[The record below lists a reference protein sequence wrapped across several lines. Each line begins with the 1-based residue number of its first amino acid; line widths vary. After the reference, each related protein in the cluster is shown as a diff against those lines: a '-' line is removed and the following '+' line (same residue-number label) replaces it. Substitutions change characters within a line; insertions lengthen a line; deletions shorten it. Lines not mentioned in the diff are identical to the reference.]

1 MLGDWARLKRRVM
14 SDGRQRKSESLLET
28 YCSQLGT
35 LLDRPVSGLAFVNA
49 KQNAEAAADVA
60 NEQMLQAQASD
71 RAKTKFLANMSHE
84 LRTPLNAII
93 GFSEVIK
100 LDAQQPK
107 ERYPEYAQYIHDAAI
122 HLLELINGILD
133 LARIEA
139 GKVELEEE
147 NVAISDLLYS
157 AATTVRPLADKK
169 LVSIDC
175 RQRRSDVFVRV
186 DQTKFKQVLLN
197 LLSNAVKFTQA
208 NGRVIID
215 CKRDQRGDLLISV
228 KDTGVGIPPEQLE
241 KVLEP
246 FEQVE
251 DHLTRRN
258 EGTGL
263 GLPIAKALIE
273 LHDGELLLNSE
284 PNVGTTA
291 VIRLPRERVDL
302 AKRAMIA

>member
-1 MLGDWARLKRRVM
+1 MNEGRRH
-14 SDGRQRKSESLLET
+14 KYESLLET

-35 LLDRPVSGLAFVNA
+35 LLDRRGPGLAFVSA
-49 KQNAEAAADVA
+49 KQSAEAAATTA
-60 NEQMLQAQASD
+60 NQQMLQAQASD

-100 LDAQQPK
+100 LNAQQPK

-122 HLLELINGILD
+122 HLLDLINGILD

-147 NVAISDLLYS
+147 AVSIADLIYS
-157 AATTVRPLADKK
+157 VITTVTPIAEKK
-169 LVSIDC
+169 LVVINC
-175 RQRRSDVFVRV
+175 RRPHTDALIRV

-197 LLSNAVKFTQA
+197 LLSNAVKFT
-208 NGRVIID
+208 NPRGSVIVDYGRD
-215 CKRDQRGDLLISV
+215 AEGDLLISV
-228 KDTGVGIPPEQLE
+228 KDTGVGIPPEHLQ

-273 LHDGELLLNSE
+273 LHGGQLALDSQL
-284 PNVGTTA
+284 NVGTTA
-291 VIRLPRERVDL
+291 KLRLPRERISHSDHAL
-302 AKRAMIA
+302 IA

>member
-1 MLGDWARLKRRVM
+1 MNEGRR
-14 SDGRQRKSESLLET
+14 RNYESLLET

-35 LLDRPVSGLAFVNA
+35 LLDRRGPGLAFVSA
-49 KQNAEAAADVA
+49 KQNAETAAHLA
-60 NEQMLQAQASD
+60 NQQMLQAQASD

-100 LDAQQPK
+100 LNAQQPK

-122 HLLELINGILD
+122 HLLDLINGILD

-147 NVAISDLLYS
+147 SVPISDLIYS
-157 AATTVRPLADKK
+157 AVTTVRPIADKK
-169 LVSIDC
+169 LVVIDC
-175 RQRRSDVFVRV
+175 RHRRTDALIRV

-197 LLSNAVKFTQA
+197 LLSNAVKFTHPR
-208 NGRVIID
+208 GSVVID
-215 CKRDQRGDLLISV
+215 CVRDATGDLVISV
-228 KDTGVGIPPEQLE
+228 RDTGVGIPPEQLQ

-273 LHDGELLLNSE
+273 LHGGQLVLDSQL
-284 PNVGTTA
+284 NVGTTA
-291 VIRLPRERVDL
+291 ELRLPRERIGLSDHAL
-302 AKRAMIA
+302 IA

>member
-1 MLGDWARLKRRVM
+1 MNEGRRR
-14 SDGRQRKSESLLET
+14 GYESLLET

-35 LLDRPVSGLAFVNA
+35 LLDRPVPGLSFINA
-49 KQNAEAAADVA
+49 KQNAEAAATLA
-60 NEQMLQAQASD
+60 NQQKLQAQASD

-100 LDAQQPK
+100 LNAQQPK

-122 HLLELINGILD
+122 HLLDLINGILD

-147 NVAISDLLYS
+147 AVSISDLIYS
-157 AATTVRPLADKK
+157 AVTTVRPIADKK
-169 LVSIDC
+169 LVAIDC
-175 RQRRSDVFVRV
+175 RRRRTDALVRV

-197 LLSNAVKFTQA
+197 LLSNAVKFTQPSGSVTVDC
-208 NGRVIID
+208 GRGAE
-215 CKRDQRGDLLISV
+215 GDLVISV

-273 LHDGELLLNSE
+273 LHGGQLVLHSQL
-284 PNVGTTA
+284 NVGTTA
-291 VIRLPRERVDL
+291 KLHLPRDRIGHSTH
-302 AKRAMIA
+302 AFIT

>member
-1 MLGDWARLKRRVM
+1 LARLKRPVM
-14 SDGRQRKSESLLET
+14 KEGRRRGYESLLET

-35 LLDRPVSGLAFVNA
+35 LLDRPVSGLAFVHG
-49 KQNAEAAADVA
+49 KQSAEAAADLA
-60 NEQMLQAQASD
+60 NQQKLQAQASD

-100 LDAQQPK
+100 LNAQQPK

-147 NVAISDLLYS
+147 SVLIYDLIYS
-157 AATTVRPLADKK
+157 AVTTVRPIADKK
-169 LVSIDC
+169 LVAIDC
-175 RQRRSDVFVRV
+175 RRRRTDALVRV

-197 LLSNAVKFTQA
+197 LLSNAVKFTQPSGSVVVDY
-208 NGRVIID
+208 GRD
-215 CKRDQRGDLLISV
+215 AEGDLVISV
-228 KDTGVGIPPEQLE
+228 RDTGVGIPPEQLE

-273 LHDGELLLNSE
+273 LHGGQLLLDSE
-284 PNVGTTA
+284 LNVGTTA
-291 VIRLPRERVDL
+291 QLRLPRDRIGL
-302 AKRAMIA
+302 PNHALIA

>member
-1 MLGDWARLKRRVM
+1 M
-14 SDGRQRKSESLLET
+14 SDGRRNKGESLLET

-35 LLDRPVSGLAFVNA
+35 LLDRPVTGLAFVNA

-60 NEQMLQAQASD
+60 NQQMLQAQASD

-147 NVAISDLLYS
+147 TVSISDLIFS
-157 AATTVRPLADKK
+157 AVTTVRPLADKR
-169 LVSIDC
+169 LVAVDC
-175 RQRRSDVFVRV
+175 RHLRTDALVRI

-208 NGRVIID
+208 SGRVIVD
-215 CKRDQRGDLLISV
+215 CKHDKSGNLLIIV
-228 KDTGVGIPPEQLE
+228 KDTGVGIPREQLE

-273 LHDGELLLNSE
+273 LHGGELRLDSE
-284 PNVGTTA
+284 LNVGTTA
-291 VIRLPRERVDL
+291 EIRLPRERIEVP
-302 AKRAMIA
+302 KRAMIA

>member
-1 MLGDWARLKRRVM
+1 MNEGRR
-14 SDGRQRKSESLLET
+14 RNYESLLET

-35 LLDRPVSGLAFVNA
+35 LLDRRGPGMAFVSA
-49 KQNAEAAADVA
+49 KQNAETAAHLA
-60 NEQMLQAQASD
+60 NQQMLQAQASD

-100 LDAQQPK
+100 LNAQQPK

-122 HLLELINGILD
+122 HLLDLINGILD

-147 NVAISDLLYS
+147 SVAVSDLIYS
-157 AATTVRPLADKK
+157 AVTTVRPIADKK
-169 LVSIDC
+169 LVVIDC
-175 RQRRSDVFVRV
+175 RHRRTDALIRV

-197 LLSNAVKFTQA
+197 LLSNAVKFTHPRGSVVVDFGCDAQ
-208 NGRVIID
+208 
-215 CKRDQRGDLLISV
+215 GDLVISV
-228 KDTGVGIPPEQLE
+228 KDTGVGIPPEHLQ

-273 LHDGELLLNSE
+273 LHGGQLVLDSQL
-284 PNVGTTA
+284 NVGTTA
-291 VIRLPRERVDL
+291 KLRLPRERIGLSDHAL
-302 AKRAMIA
+302 IA

>member
-1 MLGDWARLKRRVM
+1 MNEGRR
-14 SDGRQRKSESLLET
+14 RRYESLLEN

-35 LLDRPVSGLAFVNA
+35 LLDRPVSGLAFVRG
-49 KQNAEAAADVA
+49 KENAEAAADIA
-60 NEQMLQAQASD
+60 NQQKLQAQASD

-100 LDAQQPK
+100 LNDQQPK

-122 HLLELINGILD
+122 HLLDLINGILD

-147 NVAISDLLYS
+147 AVSISDLIHS
-157 AATTVRPLADKK
+157 VVTTLRPIADKK
-169 LVSIDC
+169 LVTIEC
-175 RQRRSDVFVRV
+175 RKRRTDALIRV

-197 LLSNAVKFTQA
+197 LLSNAVKFTQPR
-208 NGRVIID
+208 GSVVID
-215 CKRDQRGDLLISV
+215 CSRDAVGDLVISV
-228 KDTGVGIPPEQLE
+228 KDTGVGIPPEQLQ

-273 LHDGELLLNSE
+273 LHGGQLVLDSQL
-284 PNVGTTA
+284 NVGTTA
-291 VIRLPRERVDL
+291 ALHLPRDRISLSDHAL
-302 AKRAMIA
+302 IA

>member
-1 MLGDWARLKRRVM
+1 MNEGRR
-14 SDGRQRKSESLLET
+14 RRYESLLET

-35 LLDRPVSGLAFVNA
+35 LLDRPVSGLAFVRD

-60 NEQMLQAQASD
+60 NQQKLQAQASD

-100 LDAQQPK
+100 LNAQQPK

-122 HLLELINGILD
+122 HLLDLINGILD

-147 NVAISDLLYS
+147 AVSISDLIHS
-157 AATTVRPLADKK
+157 VVTTLRPIADKK
-169 LVSIDC
+169 LVTIEC
-175 RQRRSDVFVRV
+175 RKRRTDALIRV

-197 LLSNAVKFTQA
+197 LLSNAVKFTHPR
-208 NGRVIID
+208 GSVVID
-215 CKRDQRGDLLISV
+215 CSRDATGDLVISV
-228 KDTGVGIPPEQLE
+228 KDTGVGIPPEQLQ

-273 LHDGELLLNSE
+273 LHGGQLVLDSQL
-284 PNVGTTA
+284 NVGTTA
-291 VIRLPRERVDL
+291 ALRLPRERIGLSDHAL
-302 AKRAMIA
+302 IA

>member
-1 MLGDWARLKRRVM
+1 MEEGRR
-14 SDGRQRKSESLLET
+14 RKAESLLET

-35 LLDRPVSGLAFVNA
+35 LLDRPVSGLAFVRG
-49 KQNAEAAADVA
+49 KETAEAAASTA

-100 LDAQQPK
+100 LNAQQPK

-147 NVAISDLLYS
+147 SVPISDLIYS
-157 AATTVRPLADKK
+157 AVTTVRPLADKK
-169 LVSIDC
+169 LVAIDC
-175 RQRRSDVFVRV
+175 RHRRTDAVIRV

-197 LLSNAVKFTQA
+197 LLSNAVKFTQPS
-208 NGRVIID
+208 GRVVVD
-215 CKRDQRGDLLISV
+215 CSRGEHGDLLISV
-228 KDTGVGIPPEQLE
+228 RDTGVGIPREQLE

-273 LHDGELLLNSE
+273 LHGGELSLESE
-284 PNVGTTA
+284 INVGTTA
-291 VIRLPRERVDL
+291 ELRLPCERVGFT
-302 AKRAMIA
+302 KRAMLA

>member
-1 MLGDWARLKRRVM
+1 MNEGRR
-14 SDGRQRKSESLLET
+14 RRYESLLET

-35 LLDRPVSGLAFVNA
+35 LLDRPVSGLAFVRD

-60 NEQMLQAQASD
+60 NQQKLQAQASD

-100 LDAQQPK
+100 LNAQQPK

-122 HLLELINGILD
+122 HLLDLINGILD

-147 NVAISDLLYS
+147 AVSISDLIHS
-157 AATTVRPLADKK
+157 VVTTLRPIADKK
-169 LVSIDC
+169 LVTIEC
-175 RQRRSDVFVRV
+175 RKRRTDALIRV

-197 LLSNAVKFTQA
+197 LLSNAVKFTHPR
-208 NGRVIID
+208 GSVVID
-215 CKRDQRGDLLISV
+215 CSRDAAGDLVISV
-228 KDTGVGIPPEQLE
+228 KDTGVGIPPEQLQ

-273 LHDGELLLNSE
+273 LHGGQLVLDSQL
-284 PNVGTTA
+284 NVGTTA
-291 VIRLPRERVDL
+291 ELRLPRERIGFSDHAL
-302 AKRAMIA
+302 IA

>member
-1 MLGDWARLKRRVM
+1 M
-14 SDGRQRKSESLLET
+14 SDGRRNKGESLLET

-35 LLDRPVSGLAFVNA
+35 LLDRPVTGLAFVNA

-60 NEQMLQAQASD
+60 NQQMLQAQASD

-93 GFSEVIK
+93 GFSEVVK

-139 GKVELEEE
+139 GKVELEEDT
-147 NVAISDLLYS
+147 VSISDLIFS
-157 AATTVRPLADKK
+157 AVTTVRPLADKR
-169 LVSIDC
+169 LVAVDC
-175 RQRRSDVFVRV
+175 RHLRTDALVRI
-186 DQTKFKQVLLN
+186 DQTKLKQVLLN

-208 NGRVIID
+208 SGRVIVD
-215 CKRDQRGDLLISV
+215 CKHDKSGNLLIIV
-228 KDTGVGIPPEQLE
+228 KDTGVGIPREQLE

-273 LHDGELLLNSE
+273 LHGGELRLDSE
-284 PNVGTTA
+284 LNVGTTA
-291 VIRLPRERVDL
+291 EIRLPRERIEVP
-302 AKRAMIA
+302 KRAMIA

>member
-1 MLGDWARLKRRVM
+1 M
-14 SDGRQRKSESLLET
+14 SDGRRRKGESLLEL

-35 LLDRPVSGLAFVNA
+35 LLDRPVPGLAFVQA
-49 KQNAEAAADVA
+49 KQNAEAAATTA
-60 NEQMLQAQASD
+60 NQQMLQAQASD

-100 LDAQQPK
+100 LNTQQPQ

-122 HLLELINGILD
+122 HLLDLINGILD

-147 NVAISDLLYS
+147 SVSISEMLYS
-157 AATTVRPLADKK
+157 AVTTVKPMAEKK

-175 RQRRSDVFVRV
+175 HPREANALIWV

-197 LLSNAVKFTQA
+197 LLSNAVKFSQPS
-208 NGRVIID
+208 GRVTID
-215 CKRDQRGDLLISV
+215 CGRDDQGDLLISV
-228 KDTGVGIPPEQLE
+228 KDTGVGIAREQLE

-273 LHDGELLLNSE
+273 LHGGELSLDSE
-284 PNVGTTA
+284 LNVGTTA
-291 VIRLPRERVDL
+291 ELRLPRGRIGFI
-302 AKRAMIA
+302 KRAMLA